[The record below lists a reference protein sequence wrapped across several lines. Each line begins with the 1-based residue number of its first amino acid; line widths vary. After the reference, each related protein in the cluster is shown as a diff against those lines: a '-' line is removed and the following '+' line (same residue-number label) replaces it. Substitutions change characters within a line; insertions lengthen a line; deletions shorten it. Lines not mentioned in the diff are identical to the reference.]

1 MEFIAGLI
9 SRIDLMI
16 LFYDT
21 KFYQNIN
28 AYINIYTY
36 NCTNDYKICRYHFS

>member
-16 LFYDT
+16 SFYDT

-28 AYINIYTY
+28 VYINIYTY
-36 NCTNDYKICRYHFS
+36 NCTNDYNICRYHFS